1 LLIIDFMSLG
11 SAVAVERV
19 FSGARDTIG
28 LRRASLN
35 ADTIQT
41 LMVVKAR
48 LRLARRAVI
57 ELLGDDI

>member
-1 LLIIDFMSLG
+1 MSLG

-19 FSGARDTIG
+19 FSGAHDTIG